1 MPTALKW
8 VLGILGV
15 GVVFVCVAAWYGY
28 RKLQS
33 FAGEGPSSVTIGAP
47 ASRVFASIADAD
59 SMKKWRSE
67 GLGIRASRQGRLA
80 VGDSLVV
87 QNRSSTTTS
96 SRRMSSTWMVTAVI
110 PDVLVALEVRN
121 DSTGEPMFTRR
132 DSLIALGDSTRVMSS
147 FSAPILNKL
156 KTRGDTSGMAR
167 SAVLN
172 LASNVMIAGLR
183 VVSDQELR
191 RLKGHIEG
199 HLPR

>member
-15 GVVFVCVAAWYGY
+15 GVVVVCFAVWYGY

-47 ASRVFASIADAD
+47 ASRVFASMADAD
-59 SMKKWRSE
+59 SMKEWRSE

-80 VGDSLVV
+80 AGDTLVV
-87 QNRSSTTTS
+87 QSRTTTS
-96 SRRMSSTWMVTAVI
+96 SSRSSRSTWVVTAVI
-110 PDVLVALEVRN
+110 PDVLMALEVRN
-121 DSTGEPMFTRR
+121 DSTGEPMFMRR
-132 DSLIALGDSTRVMSS
+132 DSLVALGDSTRVVSS
-147 FSAPILNKL
+147 FSAPILDKL
-156 KTRGDTSGMAR
+156 ATRRDTSGRAR
-167 SAVLN
+167 GAMLN

-183 VVSDQELR
+183 VVSGQELK

-199 HLPR
+199 HVPPQ

>member
-96 SRRMSSTWMVTAVI
+96 SRRMNSTWVVTAEI
-110 PDVLVALEVRN
+110 PDVLVALEIRTA
-121 DSTGEPMFTRR
+121 STGETR
-132 DSLIALGDSTRVMSS
+132 
-147 FSAPILNKL
+147 
-156 KTRGDTSGMAR
+156 
-167 SAVLN
+167 
-172 LASNVMIAGLR
+172 
-183 VVSDQELR
+183 
-191 RLKGHIEG
+191 
-199 HLPR
+199 